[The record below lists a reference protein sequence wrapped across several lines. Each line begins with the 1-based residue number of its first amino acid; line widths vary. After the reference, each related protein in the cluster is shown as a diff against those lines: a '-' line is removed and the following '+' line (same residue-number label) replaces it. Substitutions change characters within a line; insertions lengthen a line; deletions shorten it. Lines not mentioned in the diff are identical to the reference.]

1 MTIDPIISKIEASR
15 TELLDLG
22 LRNPLLNYRALK
34 SKGVEAV
41 DEMPSA
47 VFDILVHKGREM
59 SFRSRPDDDEDYE
72 PSQPNRDEGGDNVAG
87 RHTDR
92 YLQTNEPS
100 DRLQT
105 RLLRT
110 YYTANTAI
118 EEQGVNTLFVALG
131 MVEWYESESS
141 DNLRKAPLVLVPVEL
156 SRTSAQGRF
165 NIGYT
170 GEELGANLSFIEKA
184 RVDFGIRIP
193 GLPDGEE
200 DLDLDEYFS
209 SVERSVED
217 TERWLVDRRSVVL
230 GFFSFSKFLMYKD
243 LDPDN
248 DEWPDGSGPLKSKI
262 VRALYQDGFTESA
275 SAIGDEDHLDEHLRP
290 EDVHHVVDA
299 DSSQAV
305 AIHDANNGRNLVIQ
319 GPPGTG
325 KSQTI
330 TNIIAEAVG
339 AGKKV
344 LFVSEKMAALEVVKR
359 RLDELHLGGACLELH
374 SHKTAK
380 KVVLDELK
388 RAWDLGKPNVEG
400 MKDDFA
406 ALARVRSG
414 LNEYAEAVNSP
425 VGSAGVSP
433 FEAYGELLRIR
444 PSVGGNALP
453 RPEID
458 GIDSWSRSEFDE
470 KRNVVSN
477 LQDSLKTAGAPR
489 DHIFWGCQLEVALPS
504 DVSAIRGSIDAALGS
519 LDAALDAT
527 RALGNA
533 LRMDAPE
540 DAGGTEKLVNIA
552 EHVASAPE
560 IHGIDLKASEWRDQ
574 RDSIELIRK
583 SGVRLSR
590 LHNEFDSVLTPDAW
604 AVDVSDIRRTLVT
617 TGRRRLRILS
627 ATYRRAKKHL
637 AMLCR
642 GELPG
647 DLEHQIE
654 LAEAILEARRLR
666 ETLDRQAS
674 VACAALGRL
683 WQEEETGWDEASPAI
698 AWTLNLFEDIDN
710 GKVDPNVVRVL
721 ADGPD
726 DSGLTELANRMRA
739 ALDSLMS
746 CSEGVQDSLQMD
758 REKRFGHPNGLTG
771 LPFEEQQQVLKDWAS
786 RMDEIH
792 DIARVNNALAAAES
806 EGLHSIAE
814 LAGEWKVAPYL
825 LTTCFEHTRY
835 ERILDRAFA
844 ERPALV
850 RFDGD
855 NHESQI
861 RRFGEMDNLVLDHN
875 RRRVSYAHWDT
886 LPASD
891 GPGRLRVLRR
901 EMEKKRKHLPIR
913 RLIAEVGDVIQDIK
927 PVFMMSPMSIATYI
941 EPGSVSFNLVLFD
954 EASQVRPVDAL
965 GALMRA
971 EQAVVVGDDRQL
983 PPTSFFDAVTH
994 TDEGDDSEE
1003 SVTENMESILG
1014 LMRTAGCPNKMLRW
1028 HYRSRHESLIAL
1040 SNREFY
1046 ENRLVV
1052 FPSPDSGKRH
1062 VGLQYHH
1069 IPDSVYDR
1077 GRSRTNRKEAGEV
1090 AKAVM
1095 EHAREHPELTL
1106 GVAAFSVAQM
1116 EAILDQLELLRH
1128 MYPDFEPFFG
1138 AHPEEPF
1145 FVKNL
1150 ENVQGDERDVIFI
1163 SVGYGRDA
1171 NGQVTMNFGP
1181 LSRDGGERRLN
1192 VIITRARR
1200 RCHVFTNLRA
1210 DDINLGDSSSAGV
1223 RAFKTFLAYAE
1234 TGVLPSD
1241 MPIPSERDVDSP
1253 FQREVASRLRSLG
1266 YEVHEEVASGGKFV
1280 DIGIVDSDRPGR
1292 YLLGIEC
1299 DGAAYHSS
1307 RSARDR
1313 DRIREQHLKSLG
1325 WQLHRIWSTDWFR
1338 NPERELSR
1346 AAKTIEQAKVAQPA
1360 ERTVES
1366 RAKLE
1371 IERSHD
1377 PQPAGEHDVAG
1388 YELARP
1394 NVSLHGYELHELPAN
1409 YLLDPITEVVRVES
1423 PVHVS
1428 EVKRRIADAVGVKR
1442 IGARIEPNLDQA
1454 IREAVRGKGIVRKG
1468 KFLWDSQ
1475 GTRDAPAVRDRS
1487 AFAHKNIKTVSP
1499 DEIAEAIKMVVQRSY
1514 GVARAETIVET
1525 ARLLGFKKTSK
1536 EIRTSISRAI
1546 TKLVKNCDMAVDG
1559 DQFTIR

>member
-1 MTIDPIISKIEASR
+1 MTIDPIIEQIQASR

-34 SKGVEAV
+34 SRGVEAV

-47 VFDILVHKGREM
+47 VFDILVHRGREM
-59 SFRSRPDDDEDYE
+59 SFRPRPDDDEDYE
-72 PSQPNRDEGGDNVAG
+72 PSQPNRDEGGDTVAG

-156 SRTSAQGRF
+156 SRTSARGRF

-184 RVDFGIRIP
+184 RVDFGIRVL
-193 GLPDGEE
+193 GLPDEE
-200 DLDLDEYFS
+200 DLDLDKYFS
-209 SVERSVED
+209 SVARRTKD
-217 TERWLVDRRSVVL
+217 IKRWSVDRRSVVL
-230 GFFSFSKFLMYKD
+230 GFFSFSKFLMYRD

-359 RLDELHLGGACLELH
+359 RLDELHLGDACLELH

-414 LNEYAEAVNSP
+414 LNEYAEAVNSL
-425 VGSAGVSP
+425 VGSTGVSP
-433 FEAYGELLRIR
+433 FKAYGELLRIR

-470 KRNVVSN
+470 KRNAVSN

-504 DVSAIRGSIDAALGS
+504 DVSAIRGSIDADLVS

-574 RDSIELIRK
+574 RDSIELMRK

-604 AVDVSDIRRTLVT
+604 TADVSDIRHTLDT

-674 VACAALGRL
+674 VASAALGRL

-698 AWTLNLFEDIDN
+698 AWTLNLFEDLDN

-739 ALDSLMS
+739 ALDSLIS

-792 DIARVNNALAAAES
+792 DITRVNNALAAAES

-835 ERILDRAFA
+835 EHILDRAFA

-850 RFDGD
+850 RFDGRS
-855 NHESQI
+855 HESQI

-875 RRRVSYAHWDT
+875 RRRVAYAHWAR
-886 LPASD
+886 LPSNAPLLRPSSS
-891 GPGRLRVLRR
+891 GRGLGQLGIVRR
-901 EMEKKRKHLPIR
+901 EMAKKRRHLPIR
-913 RLIAEVGDVIQDIK
+913 RLIAEAGDVIQFIK

-941 EPGSVSFNLVLFD
+941 EPGSVNFDLVLFD

-1003 SVTENMESILG
+1003 SVTKNMESILG
-1014 LMRTAGCPNKMLRW
+1014 LMRSKGCPSKLLRW

-1234 TGVLPSD
+1234 NGVLPSD
-1241 MPIPSERDVDSP
+1241 MPIASERDVDSP

-1377 PQPAGEHDVAG
+1377 PQPAGEHDVAA

-1442 IGARIEPNLDQA
+1442 IGARIEANLDRA
-1454 IREAVRGKGIVRKG
+1454 IRRGGPQ
-1468 KFLWDSQ
+1468 Q
-1475 GTRDAPAVRDRS
+1475 GRGQE
-1487 AFAHKNIKTVSP
+1487 KI
-1499 DEIAEAIKMVVQRSY
+1499 
-1514 GVARAETIVET
+1514 
-1525 ARLLGFKKTSK
+1525 LLPVGPTGCA
-1536 EIRTSISRAI
+1536 SRAI
-1546 TKLVKNCDMAVDG
+1546 CA
-1559 DQFTIR
+1559 